1 MHKSKP
7 IQASA
12 KPDYRNKFLH
22 GVVANP
28 PSGMMDRGEQ
38 GTVVSHRKILNDQL
52 QKEIEQRLQEL
63 RAKHQYSTETGKFA
77 FKRSSIPVPQADNE
91 KKAEMLEAEE
101 RAPHSAQVTPNR
113 QDRQRDEVQEA
124 VDRQRKEQLE
134 AEAAL
139 SR

>member
-12 KPDYRNKFLH
+12 KPDYRNKFLQ
-22 GVVANP
+22 GAVANP
-28 PSGMMDRGEQ
+28 PSGARDRGEQ
-38 GTVVSHRKILNDQL
+38 GNIVSHRKILNDQL

-77 FKRSSIPVPQADNE
+77 FKRSSISVPQADHE

-113 QDRQRDEVQEA
+113 RDRQRDEVQEA
-124 VDRQRKEQLE
+124 VDRQMKEQLE
-134 AEAAL
+134 AGAAL